1 MMKKLWNDDAGF
13 IISVEWLLVFT
24 IVLLGLIVGLTAVR
38 NAVDSELVESANAI
52 SVLDQTYSFSGVR
65 LVSAF
70 STFHNG
76 SAGNDIPETVTAVQY
91 NPVAQNIDSN
101 LIP

>member
-52 SVLDQTYSFSGVR
+52 SVLDQTYSFSGVK

-70 STFHNG
+70 LTFHNG
-76 SAGNDIPETVTAVQY
+76 SAGHDSPETVTAVQY
-91 NPVAQNIDSN
+91 NPVSQNIDSN